1 MHILV
6 CFRPE
11 PNMELLPASAWQENQ
26 IPKELIYLK
35 PGWNC
40 FEESALALALALR
53 KASGDAVTLSAL
65 TVGSGPWSS
74 FAQTLYALGFSEVL
88 AVEGENPS
96 FHPHYTAQA
105 VAAVAEKLGCDAVML
120 GQQSGLGGSGSVP
133 LLTAEN
139 LHWPCV
145 TGVTNLAWEEGAATV
160 TSSSELGTLVQ
171 RCPDKCVLCVAN
183 AVLTALPVP
192 TLRDKLSL
200 GRKPVTKIP
209 PDELGLS
216 EISPAFTLRG
226 LTPIR
231 HDRTGEIL
239 SGDPAEL
246 ARQLLAFC
254 RGNEEV
260 QQ

>member
-11 PNMELLPASAWQENQ
+11 PNLELLPASAWQEDS
-26 IPKELIYLK
+26 IARELVYLK

-65 TVGSGPWSS
+65 TVGSGPWAS

-88 AVEGENPS
+88 AVEGQTPT
-96 FHPHYTAQA
+96 FHPHYTAHA
-105 VAAVAEKLGCDAVML
+105 IDRVVRRLGCDAVIL

-133 LLTAEN
+133 LLTAES
-139 LHWPCV
+139 LGWPCIS
-145 TGVTNLAWEEGAATV
+145 GVTNLTWENGSVTV
-160 TSSSELGTLVQ
+160 TGSNALGTLTQ
-171 RCPDKCVLCVAN
+171 PCPAGCVLSVGN

-200 GRKPVTKIP
+200 GRKPVTRIAP
-209 PDELGLS
+209 EELGLS
-216 EISPAFTLRG
+216 EITPAFTLRS

-231 HDRTGEIL
+231 HDRAGKVL
-239 SGDPAEL
+239 SGDTRDL

-254 RGNEEV
+254 RGSEEV
-260 QQ
+260 RQ

>member
-11 PNMELLPASAWQENQ
+11 PNLELLPASAWQEDS
-26 IPKELIYLK
+26 IARELVYLK

-40 FEESALALALALR
+40 FEESALALALAVR
-53 KASGDAVTLSAL
+53 KASGNTVTLSAL

-74 FAQTLYALGFSEVL
+74 FAQTLYTLGFSEVL
-88 AVEGENPS
+88 AVEGPPPA
-96 FHPHYTAQA
+96 FHPHYTAHA
-105 VAAVAEKLGCDAVML
+105 IARVAQRLGCDTVVL

-139 LHWPCV
+139 LGWPCI
-145 TGVTNLAWEEGAATV
+145 TGVTNITWKDDAAAV
-160 TSSSELGTLVQ
+160 TGSNELGTLTQ
-171 RCPDKCVLCVAN
+171 ICPAGCVLSVGN

-200 GRKPVTKIP
+200 GRKPVTKISP
-209 PDELGLS
+209 EELGLS
-216 EISPAFTLRG
+216 DIAPAFALRS

-231 HDRTGEIL
+231 HDRAGAVL
-239 SGDPAEL
+239 SGDPRDL

-254 RGNEEV
+254 RGSEEV